1 MPTNNRVYDGEGDV
15 WWDEQSPLSCLH
27 TSLNPAR
34 FPYFREV
41 LLERLGWRVQGLRA
55 LDVGCGGGLLA
66 EEFARLGLAVTGV
79 DPSANSLATARRHAA
94 ASGLEIDYEQAVGES
109 LPFDDARFDVVYCC
123 DVLEHVSNV
132 DLVVGQIARVLRPGG
147 AFLFDT
153 INRTTASKLATITV
167 AQKWLK
173 LAPPDFHVWEMY
185 ITPTELERV
194 LTVHG
199 LVQQDLVGLRPGGN
213 PIALM
218 IAARRVRRGQMSV
231 GELGRRAPWVRTKST
246 AISYMGYALKVS

>member
-41 LLERLGWRVQGLRA
+41 LLERLGWRVQGLRT
-55 LDVGCGGGLLA
+55 LDVGSRGGLLA

-79 DPSANSLATARRHAA
+79 DPSANSLATARRHAD

-167 AQKWLK
+167 AQS
-173 LAPPDFHVWEMY
+173 
-185 ITPTELERV
+185 
-194 LTVHG
+194 G
-199 LVQQDLVGLRPGGN
+199 SSLR
-213 PIALM
+213 
-218 IAARRVRRGQMSV
+218 RRISTC
-231 GELGRRAPWVRTKST
+231 GRCTSHRLSWNASSQCTGSSSRTW
-246 AISYMGYALKVS
+246 